1 MASNKDLLLVHSN
14 MENTTVSEA
23 TNIMLTPQLYTLKKE
38 ELPIKY
44 LYQAKRI
51 APSLFDGLL
60 DGSKEYDYFVYKE
73 DEKWVYIAY
82 SFEQI
87 KDLLISKDIKPEK
100 VSKIFFAQQ
109 AYASFS
115 SAVYIGEKEALINL
129 DDTVVVV
136 PRVSLEKGAEV
147 KAFDQSFAPKNGV
160 GMQGIYSADS
170 FIERKQAV
178 TLAIV
183 FSIFAGMF
191 FVEGLRNGGNSKN
204 VQEEMDTLL
213 EKYPTLQSQYTR
225 ESIFDKYKTIDKN
238 ERKKREVLKSFSRM
252 IFKGVTLTSL
262 TLNEKAFKAEFSCS
276 DKKVYDQLVK
286 LAKKEKRKVLDG
298 KDAKSMSIEG
308 LL

>member
-136 PRVSLEKGAEV
+136 PRVSLEKDAEV

-286 LAKKEKRKVLDG
+286 LAKKEKRKVLGG